1 MEQTNVL
8 PITKEQL
15 DNFFEGLKKEQKEA
29 HAKIV
34 KQNEALIENTRAV
47 SKRLHDHADSFKY
60 VVDTVCALAEE
71 LNETL
76 PTIESIAIAVSTI
89 IKKLEIEFTEEEMTL
104 IQAPYVREGMT

>member
-1 MEQTNVL
+1 MEQINVV
-8 PITKEQL
+8 PITREQL
-15 DNFFEGLKKEQKEA
+15 DNFFEGLKTEQKEA
-29 HAKIV
+29 HKKILE
-34 KQNEALIENTRAV
+34 QNEALITNTRAV

-76 PTIESIAIAVSTI
+76 PTIESISIALSLI
-89 IKKLEIEFTEEEMTL
+89 IKKLDIEFNEEEMEQ